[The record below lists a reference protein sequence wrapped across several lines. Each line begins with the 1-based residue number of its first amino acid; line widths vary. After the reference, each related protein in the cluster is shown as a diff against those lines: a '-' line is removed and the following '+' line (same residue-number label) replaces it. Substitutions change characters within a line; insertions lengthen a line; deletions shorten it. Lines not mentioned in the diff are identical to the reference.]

1 MPPISQQLSTVAG
14 SLSSVQGQIPASDT
28 LSTQQLQQAYQLIS
42 NVQQIYQGQGN

>member
-28 LSTQQLQQAYQLIS
+28 DSVAALQQAYQLIS
-42 NVQQIYQGQGN
+42 KVQQTYQGQGN

>member
-28 LSTQQLQQAYQLIS
+28 ASTQALQDAYALIS
-42 NVQQIYQGQGN
+42 QVQQTYQGQGN